1 MLIVSVGSSFG
12 VPIGERDTE
21 DYRRKSAQERERQIQ
36 ELAQDCAG
44 SIENA
49 ANLPP
54 DQSIPVF
61 GNILKRLGGW
71 QRPDTL
77 AVYHEAQSIVLS
89 IPGHAIY
96 YRDKIDAA
104 KEKVRSGE
112 MSLNE
117 FHRVLID
124 AFQTLEHLPSEETV
138 EVLGELGKDPFGRP
152 DSKDPADYKDIP
164 GIEAWDNDLS
174 SMSTARVSDYAYNA
188 LGSLGIE
195 PPPYRG
201 KNSLNEGKYWGPWWE
216 EVKSGKRKYRFKGS
230 SVEHSV
236 NAPPGTLR
244 EVRRPG
250 RQPGILSES
259 RGAGKPAEPE
269 QQAEPPIA
277 RKWPLFAGLAAVL
290 AAVVVLL
297 IRRKSRI

>member
-1 MLIVSVGSSFG
+1 
-12 VPIGERDTE
+12 
-21 DYRRKSAQERERQIQ
+21 
-36 ELAQDCAG
+36 
-44 SIENA
+44 
-49 ANLPP
+49 
-54 DQSIPVF
+54 
-61 GNILKRLGGW
+61 
-71 QRPDTL
+71 
-77 AVYHEAQSIVLS
+77 
-89 IPGHAIY
+89 
-96 YRDKIDAA
+96 
-104 KEKVRSGE
+104 
-112 MSLNE
+112 
-117 FHRVLID
+117 
-124 AFQTLEHLPSEETV
+124 
-138 EVLGELGKDPFGRP
+138 
-152 DSKDPADYKDIP
+152 
-164 GIEAWDNDLS
+164 
-174 SMSTARVSDYAYNA
+174 MSTARVSDYAYNA